1 MIRTPLLFCATLL
14 TPPLC
19 AQRVLPFGSGTSFG
33 VDDMAVWNGR
43 FAVRGSCSMGLPGV
57 DGSAVQSWDGA
68 QVFSFPSFF
77 TTGPGARYVQE
88 LNGLLYVGGRSIS
101 CDNMARWDGGA

>member
-1 MIRTPLLFCATLL
+1 MPEQRLIYGPGLSADGLYDRIIASKHKEILSPNLSL
-14 TPPLC
+14 TY
-19 AQRVLPFGSGTSFG
+19 R
-33 VDDMAVWNGR
+33 
-43 FAVRGSCSMGLPGV
+43 LPGV